1 MTTSRG
7 ARFSVPRSASADRS
21 VLIRGAR
28 QLLTLRGD
36 AGPRRGAALRELG
49 IVANG
54 AVLIKDGAIVD
65 AGPTRRIEKLPEARR
80 AREIDAA
87 GRVVMPGFVDSHTHL
102 IFGRPRLVDYEMR
115 LAGAS
120 YAGIAAAGGGILSSV
135 AAVRSMTAAQLEAQ
149 ARASLAAMA
158 RHGTTTLEA
167 KSGYALDEAG
177 ELKTLRV
184 LAKLN
189 GDPLDIAPTYLGAH
203 IVPPEYRGQA
213 DAYIDWTT
221 AEMMPQISRRKLAR
235 FVDIYCDDGAFTL
248 EQSRRYLE
256 RARRL
261 GFGLKIHAEQ
271 FARTRAARLAV
282 ELEAIS
288 ADHLEQARDEDIRA
302 LAQSNTIATLL
313 PGSVFHLGLRTY
325 APARALIEAGA
336 AVALATDFNPGTS
349 PTYSMQMVLS
359 LACTEMRMSP
369 AEAIAAATINGAHA
383 LGRAATIGSLEP
395 GKQADL
401 LILNVQDYRE
411 LPYYFGTNN
420 VHATM
425 KRGVILPCPQP
436 LSSAYQISPK
446 AATPPK

>member
-1 MTTSRG
+1 
-7 ARFSVPRSASADRS
+7 
-21 VLIRGAR
+21 
-28 QLLTLRGD
+28 
-36 AGPRRGAALRELG
+36 
-49 IVANG
+49 
-54 AVLIKDGAIVD
+54 
-65 AGPTRRIEKLPEARR
+65 
-80 AREIDAA
+80 
-87 GRVVMPGFVDSHTHL
+87 MP
-102 IFGRPRLVDYEMR
+102 
-115 LAGAS
+115 
-120 YAGIAAAGGGILSSV
+120 
-135 AAVRSMTAAQLEAQ
+135 AAQLEAQ

-177 ELKTLRV
+177 ELKTLRL

-189 GDPLDIAPTYLGAH
+189 GDPLDIVPTYLGAH
-203 IVPPEYRGQA
+203 IPPPEYRGKA
-213 DAYIDWTT
+213 DAYIDWMA
-221 AEMMPQISRRKLAR
+221 AEMMPQIRRRKLAR
-235 FVDIYCDDGAFTL
+235 FVDIYCDEGAFTL
-248 EQSRRYLE
+248 VQSRRYLE
-256 RARRL
+256 QACRL
-261 GFGLKIHAEQ
+261 GFGVKIHAEQ
-271 FARTRAARLAV
+271 FARTGAARLAV
-282 ELEAIS
+282 ELEAAS
-288 ADHLEQARDEDIRA
+288 ADHLEQAGDEDIRA

-383 LGRAATIGSLEP
+383 LGCADRIGSLEP

-401 LILNVQDYRE
+401 LLLNVSDYRE

-425 KRGVILPCPQP
+425 KRGTP
-436 LSSAYQISPK
+436 L
-446 AATPPK
+446 

>member
-1 MTTSRG
+1 MRNGAVGRASTPAAGLQRRPFLSR
-7 ARFSVPRSASADRS
+7 RENKPPVLVRS
-21 VLIRGAR
+21 AR

-36 AGPRRGAALRELG
+36 SGPRRGAALRDLG
-49 IVANG
+49 IVPNG
-54 AVLIKDGAIVD
+54 AVLIKDGVIVD
-65 AGPTRRIEKLPEARR
+65 AGPARRIEKLPAARR

-87 GRVVMPGFVDSHTHL
+87 GCVVMPGFVDSHTHL
-102 IFGRPRLVDYEMR
+102 IFGSPRLVDYEMR

-120 YAGIAAAGGGILSSV
+120 YAEIAAAGGGILSSV
-135 AAVRSMTAAQLEAQ
+135 EAVRGMSAAQLETQ
-149 ARASLAAMA
+149 ARAALAAMA

-177 ELKTLRV
+177 ELKTLRL

-189 GDPLDIAPTYLGAH
+189 GDPIDIVPTYLGAH
-203 IVPPEYRGQA
+203 LTPPEYRGHP

-221 AEMMPQISRRKLAR
+221 AEMMPQIRRRKLAR
-235 FVDIYCDDGAFTL
+235 FVDVYCDEGAFTL

-256 RARRL
+256 HARRL

-271 FARTRAARLAV
+271 FARTGAARLAV
-282 ELEAIS
+282 ELGAAS
-288 ADHLEQARDEDIRA
+288 ADHLEQAGDEDIRA

-349 PTYSMQMVLS
+349 PTCSMQMVLS

-369 AEAIAAATINGAHA
+369 AEAISAATINGAHA
-383 LGRAATIGSLEP
+383 LCLADRVGSLEP
-395 GKQADL
+395 GKQADM
-401 LILNVQDYRE
+401 LILNVQDHRE

-420 VHATM
+420 VHMTI
-425 KRGVILPCPQP
+425 KTPCPKQ
-436 LSSAYQISPK
+436 S
-446 AATPPK
+446 

>member
-1 MTTSRG
+1 
-7 ARFSVPRSASADRS
+7 
-21 VLIRGAR
+21 
-28 QLLTLRGD
+28 LLTLRGD
-36 AGPRRGAALRELG
+36 SGPRRGAALRELG
-49 IVANG
+49 IVPNG
-54 AVLIKDGAIVD
+54 AVLIKDGVIVD
-65 AGPTRRIEKLPEARR
+65 AGPARRIEKLPAARR

-102 IFGRPRLVDYEMR
+102 VFGRPRLVDYEMR

-120 YAGIAAAGGGILSSV
+120 YAEIATAGGGILSSV
-135 AAVRSMTAAQLEAQ
+135 EAVRGMSAAQLETQ
-149 ARASLAAMA
+149 ARASLAAIA
-158 RHGTTTLEA
+158 RHGTTTIEA

-189 GDPLDIAPTYLGAH
+189 GDPLDIVPTYLGAH
-203 IVPPEYRGQA
+203 ILPPEYRGTA
-213 DAYIDWTT
+213 DAYIDWM
-221 AEMMPQISRRKLAR
+221 AAAMMPQIRRRKLAR
-235 FVDIYCDDGAFTL
+235 LVDVYCDQGAFTL
-248 EQSRRYLE
+248 DQSRRYLE
-256 RARRL
+256 HARRL

-271 FARTRAARLAV
+271 FARTGAARMAV
-282 ELEAIS
+282 ELEAAS
-288 ADHLEQARDEDIRA
+288 ADHLEQASEEDIRA

-349 PTYSMQMVLS
+349 PTCSMQMVLS

-383 LGRAATIGSLEP
+383 LRLADRLGSLEP
-395 GKQADL
+395 TKQADL

-420 VHATM
+420 VKVTI
-425 KRGVILPCPQP
+425 KRGAP
-436 LSSAYQISPK
+436 LS
-446 AATPPK
+446 

>member
-1 MTTSRG
+1 MTTL
-7 ARFSVPRSASADRS
+7 V
-21 VLIRGAR
+21 RGAR

-36 AGPRRGAALRELG
+36 SRPRRGAAMRELG

-54 AVLIKDGAIVD
+54 AALIKDGVIVD
-65 AGPTRRIEKLPEARR
+65 AGPARRIEKLPAARR

-102 IFGRPRLVDYEMR
+102 VFGRPRLGDYEMR

-120 YAGIAAAGGGILSSV
+120 YAEIAAAGGGILSSMK
-135 AAVRSMTAAQLEAQ
+135 AVRGMPAAQLEAQ

-184 LAKLN
+184 LARLN
-189 GDPLDIAPTYLGAH
+189 GHPLDIVPTYLGAH
-203 IVPPEYRGQA
+203 IVPPEYRGKP
-213 DAYIDWTT
+213 DAYIDWMA
-221 AEMMPQISRRKLAR
+221 AEMMPQIRRRKLAR
-235 FVDIYCDDGAFTL
+235 FVDVYCDDGAFTI

-256 RARRL
+256 HARRL

-271 FARTRAARLAV
+271 FAHMGAARLAV
-282 ELEAIS
+282 ELEAAS
-288 ADHLEQARDEDIRA
+288 ADHLEQAGDEDIRA

-369 AEAIAAATINGAHA
+369 AEAITAGTINGAHA
-383 LGRAATIGSLEP
+383 LRVSDRAGSLEP
-395 GKQADL
+395 GKQGNL
-401 LILNVQDYRE
+401 LLLDASDYRE
-411 LPYYFGTNN
+411 LPYYFGANN
-420 VHATM
+420 VHMTI
-425 KRGVILPCPQP
+425 KTPCPEQ
-436 LSSAYQISPK
+436 S
-446 AATPPK
+446 

>member
-1 MTTSRG
+1 MTTL
-7 ARFSVPRSASADRS
+7 V
-21 VLIRGAR
+21 RGAR
-28 QLLTLRGD
+28 QLLTLRGCD
-36 AGPRRGAALRELG
+36 GGPRRGAALRELG
-49 IVANG
+49 MVPNG
-54 AVLIKDGAIVD
+54 AVLITDGLIVD
-65 AGPTRRIEKLPEARR
+65 AGPARRIEKMAEARR

-102 IFGRPRLVDYEMR
+102 VFGRPRLVDYEMR

-120 YAGIAAAGGGILSSV
+120 YAEIAAAGGGILSSV
-135 AAVRSMTAAQLEAQ
+135 AAVRGMSAAQLEAQ
-149 ARASLAAMA
+149 ARVSLAAMT

-184 LAKLN
+184 LMKLN
-189 GDPLDIAPTYLGAH
+189 IVPTYLGAH
-203 IVPPEYRGQA
+203 VPPPEYCGRA
-213 DAYIDWTT
+213 DAYIDWMA
-221 AEMMPQISRRKLAR
+221 AEMLPKIHRRRLAR
-235 FVDIYCDDGAFTL
+235 FVDIYCDEGAFTL
-248 EQSRRYLE
+248 DQSRRYLE
-256 RARRL
+256 QARRF

-271 FARTRAARLAV
+271 FARTGAARLAV
-282 ELEAIS
+282 EMGAAS
-288 ADHLEQARDEDIRA
+288 ADHLEQAGDEDIRA

-349 PTYSMQMVLS
+349 PTYRMQMVLS

-383 LGRAATIGSLEP
+383 LRLADRTGSLEP

-420 VHATM
+420 VHATV
-425 KRGVILPCPQP
+425 KGGRPILAAAGGQPASRKDQPCPKP
-436 LSSAYQISPK
+436 
-446 AATPPK
+446 

>member
-1 MTTSRG
+1 MTTLVRN
-7 ARFSVPRSASADRS
+7 
-21 VLIRGAR
+21 AR

-36 AGPRRGAALRELG
+36 SGPRRGAALRDLG
-49 IVANG
+49 MVPNG
-54 AVLIKDGAIVD
+54 AVLIKDGIVVG
-65 AGPTRRIEKLPEARR
+65 AGPARRIEKLPAARR

-102 IFGRPRLVDYEMR
+102 VFGRPRLVDYEMR

-120 YAGIAAAGGGILSSV
+120 YAEIAAAGGGILSSV
-135 AAVRSMTAAQLEAQ
+135 AAVRGMSAAQLEAQ
-149 ARASLAAMA
+149 ARDSLAAMA
-158 RHGTTTLEA
+158 RHGATTVEA

-189 GDPLDIAPTYLGAH
+189 VVPTYLGAH
-203 IVPPEYRGQA
+203 VPPPEYRGKS
-213 DAYIDWTT
+213 DAYIDWMA
-221 AEMMPQISRRKLAR
+221 AEMLPKIRRRKLAR

-248 EQSRRYLE
+248 DQSRRYLE
-256 RARRL
+256 HARRL

-271 FARTRAARLAV
+271 FARTGAARLAV
-282 ELEAIS
+282 EMEAVS
-288 ADHLEQARDEDIRA
+288 ADHLEQAGDEDIRA

-313 PGSVFHLGLRTY
+313 PGSVFHLGLSTY

-369 AEAIAAATINGAHA
+369 AEAISAATINGAHA
-383 LGRAATIGSLEP
+383 LRVADRAGSLEP
-395 GKQADL
+395 GKCADL
-401 LILNVQDYRE
+401 LILNVNDYRE

-420 VHATM
+420 VYMT
-425 KRGVILPCPQP
+425 IQTPCPKQ
-436 LSSAYQISPK
+436 
-446 AATPPK
+446 

>member
-1 MTTSRG
+1 
-7 ARFSVPRSASADRS
+7 
-21 VLIRGAR
+21 
-28 QLLTLRGD
+28 
-36 AGPRRGAALRELG
+36 
-49 IVANG
+49 
-54 AVLIKDGAIVD
+54 
-65 AGPTRRIEKLPEARR
+65 LPAARR

-87 GRVVMPGFVDSHTHL
+87 GCVVMPGFVDSHTHL
-102 IFGRPRLVDYEMR
+102 IFGSPRLVDYEMR

-120 YAGIAAAGGGILSSV
+120 YAEIAAAGGGILSSV
-135 AAVRSMTAAQLEAQ
+135 EAVRGMSAAQLETQ
-149 ARASLAAMA
+149 ARAALAAMA
-158 RHGTTTLEA
+158 RHGTTTVEA

-177 ELKTLRV
+177 ELKTLRL

-189 GDPLDIAPTYLGAH
+189 GDPLDIVPTYLGAH
-203 IVPPEYRGQA
+203 LAPPEYRGKP

-221 AEMMPQISRRKLAR
+221 AEMMPQIRRRKLAR
-235 FVDIYCDDGAFTL
+235 FVDVYCDEGAFTL
-248 EQSRRYLE
+248 EQSRRYLDH
-256 RARRL
+256 ARSL

-271 FARTRAARLAV
+271 FARTGAARLAV
-282 ELEAIS
+282 ELGAAS
-288 ADHLEQARDEDIRA
+288 ADHLEQAGDEDTRA

-369 AEAIAAATINGAHA
+369 AEAISAATINGAHA
-383 LGRAATIGSLEP
+383 LRCADRIGSLER

-401 LILNVQDYRE
+401 LLLTVADYRE

-420 VHATM
+420 VHMTI
-425 KRGVILPCPQP
+425 KTPCPKQ
-436 LSSAYQISPK
+436 S
-446 AATPPK
+446 

>member
-1 MTTSRG
+1 MTTLVRN
-7 ARFSVPRSASADRS
+7 
-21 VLIRGAR
+21 AR

-36 AGPRRGAALRELG
+36 SGPRRGAALGELG
-49 IVANG
+49 IVPSG
-54 AVLIKDGAIVD
+54 AVLIKDGLIVD
-65 AGPTRRIEKLPEARR
+65 AGPARRVEKLPAARR
-80 AREIDAA
+80 AREVDAA

-102 IFGRPRLVDYEMR
+102 VFGRPRLVDYEMR

-120 YAGIAAAGGGILSSV
+120 YAEIAAAGGGILSSV
-135 AAVRSMTAAQLEAQ
+135 AAVRGMSAAQLEAQ
-149 ARASLAAMA
+149 ARDSLAAMI
-158 RHGTTTLEA
+158 RHGTTTVEA

-189 GDPLDIAPTYLGAH
+189 GDPLDIVPTYLGAH
-203 IVPPEYRGQA
+203 IPPPEYRGKA
-213 DAYIDWTT
+213 DAYIDWMA
-221 AEMMPQISRRKLAR
+221 AEMLPQIRRRKLAR
-235 FVDIYCDDGAFTL
+235 FVDIYCDDSAFTL
-248 EQSRRYLE
+248 DQSRRYLDC
-256 RARRL
+256 ARRL

-271 FARTRAARLAV
+271 FARTGAARLAV
-282 ELEAIS
+282 ELDAAS
-288 ADHLEQARDEDIRA
+288 ADHLEQAGEEDIRA

-349 PTYSMQMVLS
+349 PTYSMQMALS

-383 LGRAATIGSLEP
+383 LRMADRKGSLEP
-395 GKQADL
+395 GKDGDV

-411 LPYYFGTNN
+411 LPYYFGANN
-420 VHATM
+420 VYMT
-425 KRGVILPCPQP
+425 IQTPCPKP
-436 LSSAYQISPK
+436 L
-446 AATPPK
+446 

>member
-1 MTTSRG
+1 MTTLVRG
-7 ARFSVPRSASADRS
+7 AS
-21 VLIRGAR
+21 

-36 AGPRRGAALRELG
+36 SAPRRGTALRELG
-49 IVANG
+49 IVPNG
-54 AVLIKDGAIVD
+54 AVLIKDGIILD
-65 AGPTRRIEKLPEARR
+65 AGPARRIEKLPAARR

-115 LAGAS
+115 LAGAT
-120 YAGIAAAGGGILSSV
+120 YAEIAAAGGGILSSV
-135 AAVRSMTAAQLEAQ
+135 AAVREMSAAQLEKQ
-149 ARASLAAMA
+149 ARDSLAAMA

-177 ELKTLRV
+177 ELKTLRL
-184 LAKLN
+184 LAKLD
-189 GDPLDIAPTYLGAH
+189 GSPLDIVPTYLGAH
-203 IVPPEYRGQA
+203 TTPPEYRGKP
-213 DAYIDWTT
+213 DPYIDWTI
-221 AEMMPQISRRKLAR
+221 AQMMPLIRRRKLAR
-235 FVDIYCDDGAFTL
+235 FVDVYCDEGAFTL
-248 EQSRRYLE
+248 DQSRRYLE
-256 RARRL
+256 HACRL

-271 FARTRAARLAV
+271 FARTGATRLAV
-282 ELEAIS
+282 ELEAVS
-288 ADHLEQARDEDIRA
+288 ADHLEQAAEEDIRA

-349 PTYSMQMVLS
+349 PTYSMQIVLS

-369 AEAIAAATINGAHA
+369 AEAISAATINGAHA
-383 LGRAATIGSLEP
+383 LGRADQIGSLEP

-411 LPYYFGTNN
+411 LPYYFGSNN
-420 VHATM
+420 VKLTIKGGRALA
-425 KRGVILPCPQP
+425 GVGH
-436 LSSAYQISPK
+436 
-446 AATPPK
+446 

>member
-1 MTTSRG
+1 MTTL
-7 ARFSVPRSASADRS
+7 V
-21 VLIRGAR
+21 RGAR

-36 AGPRRGAALRELG
+36 SRPRRGAALSDLG

-54 AVLIKDGAIVD
+54 SLLIKDGVIVAAGPARSVEKVPAARSAREVD
-65 AGPTRRIEKLPEARR
+65 ATGC
-80 AREIDAA
+80 
-87 GRVVMPGFVDSHTHL
+87 VVMPGFVDSHTHL
-102 IFGRPRLVDYEMR
+102 IFGCPRLVDYEMR

-120 YAGIAAAGGGILSSV
+120 YAEIAAAGGGILSSV
-135 AAVRSMTAAQLEAQ
+135 EAVRGTSAAELEAQ
-149 ARASLAAMA
+149 ARARVDAMA
-158 RHGTTTLEA
+158 LHGTTTLEA

-177 ELKTLRV
+177 ELKTLR
-184 LAKLN
+184 LLDKLN
-189 GDPLDIAPTYLGAH
+189 GDPLDIEPTYLGAH
-203 IVPPEYRGQA
+203 ITPPEYRGKT
-213 DAYIDWTT
+213 DAYIDWMT
-221 AEMMPQISRRKLAR
+221 AEMMPRIRRRKLAR

-256 RARRL
+256 HARQL

-271 FARTRAARLAV
+271 FTRSGSARLAV
-282 ELEAIS
+282 ELEAVS
-288 ADHLEQARDEDIRA
+288 ADHLEQASEEDIRA

-349 PTYSMQMVLS
+349 PTFSMQMVLS

-383 LGRAATIGSLEP
+383 LRCADRVGSLEP
-395 GKQADL
+395 GKQGDL
-401 LILNVQDYRE
+401 LVLNASDYRE

-420 VHATM
+420 VRTTI
-425 KRGVILPCPQP
+425 KT
-436 LSSAYQISPK
+436 SWPK
-446 AATPPK
+446 QS